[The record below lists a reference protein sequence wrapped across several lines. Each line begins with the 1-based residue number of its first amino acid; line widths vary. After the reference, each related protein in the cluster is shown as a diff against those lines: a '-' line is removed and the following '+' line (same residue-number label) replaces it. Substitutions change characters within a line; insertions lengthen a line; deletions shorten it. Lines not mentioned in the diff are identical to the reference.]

1 MSPAIV
7 ALIIAIALVGSLF
20 TGLPVFACLI
30 GVSMIC
36 SLIFVGPAALYMSV
50 GSAIGQISTEVY
62 LAIMLFVFMAA
73 VMQNSGMGQQL
84 YDAMAQW
91 LGRLR
96 GGLAMATIGACS
108 IIAALS
114 GIGATG
120 TTMMGMVALPEMY
133 KRGYNKRLV
142 LGAITAGGALG
153 PLIPPSV
160 LMIIVGGY
168 TDLSVARLFAG
179 GVVPGLLVAFS
190 FCFYIG
196 LRCFINKE
204 DGPALSKEETLS
216 FIGKIKASKY
226 VIAPIFMIVI
236 LLVGIYGGICTPT
249 EAGCIGALGA
259 LIISVFNGKLSW
271 ANFSSASL
279 ITVKVTCMVMWVLI
293 GGGCYSALVTS
304 SGTGTVVANLM
315 NSFALSPYAILGI
328 FLVIAFIFGMFIDA
342 VAIAMICLPI
352 LLPMIKGTEVDLLW
366 GMLLFCIC
374 LILGYMTPPFGLNL
388 FYMKGCAP
396 TDTKMV
402 DIYMGIIPFVI
413 LETLILVICFVFPEL
428 LLWLPGLMK

>member
-7 ALIIAIALVGSLF
+7 ALIIAVALVGSLF

-36 SLIFVGPAALYMSV
+36 TLIFVGPAALYMAA
-50 GSAIGQISTEVY
+50 GSAIGQITTEVY

-91 LGRLR
+91 FGRLR
-96 GGLAMATIGACS
+96 GGLAMATIGACA

-120 TTMMGMVALPEMY
+120 TTMMGLVALPEMY

-142 LGAITAGGALG
+142 LGTIAAGGALG

-179 GVVPGLLVAFS
+179 GVVPGFLVAFT
-190 FCFYIG
+190 FCLYIG
-196 LRCFINKE
+196 FRCFVNKG

-216 FIGKIKASKY
+216 FFEKIKASKY
-226 VIAPIFMIVI
+226 VIAPVIMIVI

-259 LIISVFNGKLSW
+259 LIISIANKKLNW
-271 ANFSSASL
+271 GNFKSASL

-304 SGTGTVVANLM
+304 SGTGNVVSGFMTSLHIGPFGVLA
-315 NSFALSPYAILGI
+315 I
-328 FLVIAFIFGMFIDA
+328 FLILAFILGMFIDA

-352 LLPMIKGTEVDLLW
+352 LLPLIKGTEVDLLW
-366 GMLLFCIC
+366 AMLLFCIC

-396 TDTKMV
+396 PDTKMI
-402 DIYMGIIPFVI
+402 DIYMGIIPFVVIETAI
-413 LETLILVICFVFPEL
+413 LALCFVFPAL
-428 LLWLPGLMK
+428 LIWLPGLIK

>member
-7 ALIIAIALVGSLF
+7 ALIIAVALVGSLF

-30 GVSMIC
+30 GISMIC
-36 SLIFVGPAALYMSV
+36 SLIFVGPAALYMAA
-50 GSAIGQISTEVY
+50 GSAIGQITTEVY

-96 GGLAMATIGACS
+96 GGLAMATIGACA

-133 KRGYNKRLV
+133 KRGYSKRMV
-142 LGAITAGGALG
+142 LGTIAAGGALG

-179 GVVPGLLVAFS
+179 GVVPGLLVAFT
-190 FCFYIG
+190 FCLYIG
-196 LRCFINKE
+196 IRCVINKE

-226 VIAPIFMIVI
+226 VIAPIIMIII

-249 EAGCIGALGA
+249 EAGCIGALGS
-259 LIISVFNGKLSW
+259 LIISIANGKLSW
-271 ANFSSASL
+271 NNFSSASL

-304 SGTGTVVANLM
+304 SGTGTVVS
-315 NSFALSPYAILGI
+315 SFMASLHISPFGILAI
-328 FLVIAFIFGMFIDA
+328 FLVLAFILGMFIDA

-366 GMLLFCIC
+366 AMLLFCIC

-396 TDTKMV
+396 NDTKMI
-402 DIYMGIIPFVI
+402 DIYMGILPFVI
-413 LETLILVICFVFPEL
+413 VETAILVLCFVFPPIL
-428 LLWLPGLMK
+428 VWLPSLIK